1 MGFIDW
7 LTKDKEVKE
16 DEQNQD
22 DVQLDEE
29 ENEDNNFNFD
39 DEDDLSSLK
48 ELSNSERS
56 DTLNYKSNNYEED
69 EDNNYSLPNTSNQ
82 LDSFSNNFSAPS
94 QNASFTIFK
103 VSDEEDV
110 RQVLRHLSGNSPC
123 IASFKKVRRRDF
135 KYIMK
140 YLQGGLF
147 VMGANM
153 SEWQNDSYI
162 LVPKGMAINMQEK
175 SRRKR

>member
-7 LTKDKEVKE
+7 LTKDKDIKE
-16 DEQNQD
+16 DEVENKE
-22 DVQLDEE
+22 V
-29 ENEDNNFNFD
+29 ENEEVREDDDYGFN
-39 DEDDLSSLK
+39 DEDLSSLK
-48 ELSNSERS
+48 ELSQSERS
-56 DTLNYKSNNYEED
+56 ETLEYSSNSDEED
-69 EDNNYSLPNTSNQ
+69 DSFSHASDQ
-82 LDSFSNNFSAPS
+82 LDNFSNNFIAPT

-103 VSDEEDV
+103 VCDEEDV
-110 RQVLRHLSGNSPC
+110 RQVLKHLSTNAPC
-123 IASFKKVRRRDF
+123 IASFNKVKRKDF
-135 KYIMK
+135 KSIMK

-162 LVPKGMAINMQEK
+162 LVPKGMVINMQEK